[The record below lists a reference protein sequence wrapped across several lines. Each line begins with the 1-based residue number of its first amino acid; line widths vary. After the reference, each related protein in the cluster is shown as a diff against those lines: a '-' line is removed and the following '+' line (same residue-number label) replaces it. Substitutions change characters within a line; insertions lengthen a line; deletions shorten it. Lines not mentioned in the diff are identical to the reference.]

1 MRVIVHERV
10 DRFDTIRDDQRFV
23 AVPVTL
29 SRGVTAEFAL
39 PMGAFWIKYVPRR
52 AGEAP
57 PTIVMQGRVLC
68 GAGDGL
74 RDYYIPPDEHGTQ
87 YCIHSDNAPASVR
100 VSHGQVGAPVVEG
113 WIAFERVLRP

>member
-1 MRVIVHERV
+1 MSGSSSQSK
-10 DRFDTIRDDQRFV
+10 IRIRRENSTH
-23 AVPVTL
+23 PP
-29 SRGVTAEFAL
+29 S
-39 PMGAFWIKYVPRR
+39 MGAFCIKYVPRR
-52 AGEAP
+52 ASEAP
-57 PTIVMQGRVLC
+57 PTIVTQGRGLC
-68 GAGDGL
+68 GPGDGL